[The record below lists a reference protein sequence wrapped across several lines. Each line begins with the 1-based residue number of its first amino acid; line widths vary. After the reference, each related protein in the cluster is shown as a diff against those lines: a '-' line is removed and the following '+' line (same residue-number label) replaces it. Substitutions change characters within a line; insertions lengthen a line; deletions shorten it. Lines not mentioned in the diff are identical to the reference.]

1 MDLQA
6 LDASLTLTNSRLQR
20 GEAGNETGR
29 QFTAEL
35 NQALAQRR
43 EDGAPKPDT
52 PARSEDKTASAN
64 ERPEPPPRRSEA
76 SEPCSRR
83 QADAAARATARQE
96 RRDQDRIHA
105 GEARQAAEP
114 RDDET
119 SDVESAAAPGVA
131 TAETAEVPPSKPTP
145 SSDVKATDG
154 QTDPS
159 ITAVVV
165 APTAPTIPVPP
176 APTSLVAADVAAA
189 VAADATAPAAAVAPG
204 EATPAAS
211 IPADEGTL
219 PLVGIPLP
227 TEIAAA
233 SGIPADA
240 AASASIPEPVVATAS
255 TAPAQAALPSQP
267 VPAQAPSP
275 QAAVTP
281 ATTDDAAAATPAPG
295 MPASTA
301 PTSTTPAPTTDT
313 IVAITFAAEMPPKPI
328 VPAPL
333 ALQAIEEPVLPAA
346 PVEAAPAA
354 AAPVTASAIPPT
366 AQTASNTSQT
376 EAQTSAPVVAPT
388 AAPAEASSF
397 ADAIET
403 AEAPVEA
410 ATAEQPARETTQL
423 TQNVADRRTAID
435 QTVRAEQT
443 QATRQNLPLPQP
455 VADQLAIR
463 IARQA
468 QGGEG
473 RISLQLRPETLGI
486 VDVDIEVR
494 KDGSMKAVLSVEK
507 PETLEWLKRDA
518 QHLERA
524 LQDVGVKTDSGS
536 LNFALRE
543 QRQDGS
549 GGFARSGA
557 RRGPDLG
564 GGTEPAGRMA
574 EARLAEVAARR
585 MARGG
590 VDVRI

>member
-6 LDASLTLTNSRLQR
+6 LDASLTLTNSRPQR

-29 QFTAEL
+29 RFTAEL

-43 EDGAPKPDT
+43 EDAAVRPET
-52 PARSEDKTASAN
+52 PARSEDKNTPAN
-64 ERPEPPPRRSEA
+64 ERPEPSPRRSEA
-76 SEPCSRR
+76 SEPRSRR
-83 QADAAARATARQE
+83 QADAAARAIARQE
-96 RRDQDRIHA
+96 RRDQDRVRA
-105 GEARQAAEP
+105 SEARQATE
-114 RDDET
+114 RREDET
-119 SDVESAAAPGVA
+119 SDVESATASGVA
-131 TAETAEVPPSKPTP
+131 TAENAAVPPSKPTP

-165 APTAPTIPVPP
+165 APTAPTIPVTP

-189 VAADATAPAAAVAPG
+189 VAADATAPAA
-204 EATPAAS
+204 S
-211 IPADEGTL
+211 IPAGEGTR
-219 PLVGIPLP
+219 PLFGIPLP

-240 AASASIPEPVVATAS
+240 AASASIPEPLVATAS
-255 TAPAQAALPSQP
+255 TAPAALPSQT

-281 ATTDDAAAATPAPG
+281 ATTDDAAAAAPAPG
-295 MPASTA
+295 VQASTA
-301 PTSTTPAPTTDT
+301 PASATPAPATDP
-313 IVAITFAAEMPPKPI
+313 IVAITVAAEPPAKPV

-333 ALQAIEEPVLPAA
+333 ALQAIEEPVLPAT

-354 AAPVTASAIPPT
+354 AAPVTASAIPPI
-366 AQTASNTSQT
+366 AQTAGNTSQT
-376 EAQTSAPVVAPT
+376 EAQTTAPVVAPT

-435 QTVRAEQT
+435 QSVRAEQT

-524 LQDVGVKTDSGS
+524 LQEVGVKTDSGS